1 MRGRVSESRSPAVK
15 VVLHFAN
22 RKLVKGFLLD
32 GDGGVPTAVDA
43 GPPQA
48 TLLPETLE
56 ILSTEGQAI
65 TVNVSD
71 CKAVFFVKE
80 FDAHDNTDLR
90 FFRETNTL
98 SGIWVRIRFVDGE
111 VSEGL
116 VPNSL
121 AFVVDPA
128 FYLKP
133 ADLFSNNVMIYVLK
147 KALLSLE
154 VLGVR

>member
-1 MRGRVSESRSPAVK
+1 MNESPAVK
-15 VVLHFAN
+15 VVLHFSN
-22 RKLVKGFLLD
+22 RKLVRGFLLD
-32 GDGGVPTAVDA
+32 GNSEFPTRVDE
-43 GPPQA
+43 GPPRA
-48 TLLPETLE
+48 SLLPE
-56 ILSTEGQAI
+56 ILNIRSIEGEAI

-80 FDAHDNTDLR
+80 FDGRDNADLR
-90 FFRETNTL
+90 FFRDTNTFP
-98 SGIWVRIRFVDGE
+98 GIWVRLRFMDGE

-121 AFVVDPA
+121 AFVTDPA

-133 ADLFSNNVMIYVLK
+133 ADLHSNNVMIYVLK

-154 VLGVR
+154 VLGVK